1 MFADMRNY
9 VDWDPGIWKWILG
22 TYRFRWWSDFG
33 HGSLIH
39 GTMDLSTPGLI
50 SREFNVVLSI
60 LVELTTYKEK
70 FLVCLWLAGV
80 LQYWVG
86 TRTCR
91 IIYSS
96 SSSAAAAA
104 AKAGMGKGADIP
116 RFKLNTGQYIPAIG
130 LGTWQSKPGL
140 VGEAVKTAIKVS
152 TYPTQ

>member
-1 MFADMRNY
+1 MRNY
-9 VDWDPGIWKWILG
+9 VDWDSGIWKWILG

-33 HGSLIH
+33 HGLLID

-91 IIYSS
+91 VIYSS
-96 SSSAAAAA
+96 SSGAAAATA
-104 AKAGMGKGADIP
+104 DMGKGADIP